1 MEGLEPFYP
10 ERVAGRILGMGDVVG
25 LVEKAQA
32 VFDQK
37 QAAEIER
44 KMSDESL
51 TLEDYLEQLQSM
63 KKMGS
68 MKGLLEMLPGLAG
81 KIDEER
87 STRAA

>member
-1 MEGLEPFYP
+1 
-10 ERVAGRILGMGDVVG
+10 MGDVVG

-37 QAAEIER
+37 QAAELER
-44 KMSDESL
+44 KISEEGL
-51 TLEDYLEQLQSM
+51 TLDDYLEQLQSM

-81 KIDEER
+81 QVDEDKIDEAGMKREESMLR
-87 STRAA
+87 SMTRK